1 MRGFGLRA
9 PGLGLA
15 SSVMLA
21 CSSSSGGGAGAA
33 TAGDAGVTCMPGTLA
48 IGGPLGQTPHG
59 VYALSDT
66 ALTASGFSAT
76 LPAGGSVQL
85 EWTGDA
91 TSGPVQVDGMI
102 VLPME
107 STTQS
112 WCVANTSTVRVAGTV
127 GTLRLR
133 VATGSDV
140 TVEPNGSCVDVA
152 DGGGQVPVATD
163 SAVACFALGS

>member
-9 PGLGLA
+9 LGLGL
-15 SSVMLA
+15 VGMVVA
-21 CSSSSGGGAGAA
+21 CSSSSSGGAGAA
-33 TAGDAGVTCMPGTLA
+33 SAGDAGMTCMPGTLA

-59 VYALSDT
+59 VYAMTDT

-112 WCVANTSTVRVAGTV
+112 WCVANTSTVRVSGTV
-127 GTLRLR
+127 GTLQLR
-133 VATGSDV
+133 IATSADVA
-140 TVEPNGSCVDVA
+140 VEPSGSCVDVA
-152 DGGGQVPVATD
+152 DGGGQVPVTTD
-163 SAVACFALGS
+163 AAVACFALGS